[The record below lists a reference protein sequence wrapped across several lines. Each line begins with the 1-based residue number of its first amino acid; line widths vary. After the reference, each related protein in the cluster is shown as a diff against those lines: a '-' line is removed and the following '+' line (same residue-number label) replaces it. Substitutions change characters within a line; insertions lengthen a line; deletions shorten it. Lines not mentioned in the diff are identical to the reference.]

1 MVEYLS
7 TLGAKAATSNRRSLR
22 IPAFVKKLRIPIII
36 FIFLIVLTTLALWA
50 QSGISSKPEAKINQ
64 EFSIQARTKDKLR
77 VRDAT
82 LAINLVDAQ
91 EADNLL
97 VQGKRA
103 RTRDGKTFLI
113 INMEVENSYSVPL
126 YTFPVDLMRLVR
138 EDGKKVAPSVH
149 QGTVEV
155 RPISTK
161 KSNVGFVVDPS
172 EKNFKIEFGELNDE
186 KKILDISFK

>member
-1 MVEYLS
+1 M
-7 TLGAKAATSNRRSLR
+7 
-22 IPAFVKKLRIPIII
+22 KKLRIPIII